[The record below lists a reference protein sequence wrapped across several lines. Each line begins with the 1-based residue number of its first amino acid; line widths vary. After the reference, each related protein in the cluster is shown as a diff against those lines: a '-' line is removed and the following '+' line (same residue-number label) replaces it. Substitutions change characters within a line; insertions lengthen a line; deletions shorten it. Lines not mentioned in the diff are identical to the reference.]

1 MMTRRA
7 ALFKKMALKQK
18 LYLTKQL
25 RTLSLVQDEL
35 SKNQAMKEQLQELLK
50 ADKATGHA
58 RSGMSLYSASWFNTQ
73 VRDQLL
79 SISHRC
85 EHLVNEIFTLKRD
98 IASAEHKRSRQEGKA
113 TELIAE
119 AQKFAQERADIQLAE
134 LRRR

>member
-1 MMTRRA
+1 MTRRA
-7 ALFKKMALKQK
+7 ALFKKMALTQK
-18 LYLTKQL
+18 LHLTKQL
-25 RTLSLVQDEL
+25 RALGLVRDEL
-35 SKNQAMKEQLQELLK
+35 SKNRAMKAQLEELLD
-50 ADKATGHA
+50 ADKATDHA

-79 SISHRC
+79 SISYRC
-85 EHLVNEIFTLKRD
+85 EHLAKEMVTLKSD

-113 TELIAE
+113 TELVAE